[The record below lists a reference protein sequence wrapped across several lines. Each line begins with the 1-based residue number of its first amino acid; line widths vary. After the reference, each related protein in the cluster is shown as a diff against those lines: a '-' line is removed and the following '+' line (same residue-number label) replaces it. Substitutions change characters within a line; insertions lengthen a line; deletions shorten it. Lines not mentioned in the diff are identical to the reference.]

1 MYSRKFGQNGL
12 PPDYS
17 GISFR
22 HAPEDTKQEYR
33 ERTAPAPASAPAPEI
48 PTDYSPPCTPRYPLE
63 DRNRARP
70 ARKFTLKRQTT
81 PHRDSLES
89 EAPPKPPRTSL
100 LGPLASH
107 SFTMEDI
114 VLAGL
119 ILLLLNSDCDSELL
133 LILGFLLLV
142 GLQ

>member
-1 MYSRKFGQNGL
+1 MYSRKFGQNSL

-22 HAPEDTKQEYR
+22 HNLADAP
-33 ERTAPAPASAPAPEI
+33 SNPEA
-48 PTDYSPPCTPRYPLE
+48 PTDSGPACAPRYPTE
-63 DRNRARP
+63 VSEKVFPKRNI
-70 ARKFTLKRQTT
+70 KLKRAVKPDTNSEKSTT
-81 PHRDSLES
+81 KKKSGLGALS
-89 EAPPKPPRTSL
+89 E
-100 LGPLASH
+100 H

-142 GLQ
+142 GLQS

>member
-1 MYSRKFGQNGL
+1 MYSRKFNQSSI

-22 HAPEDTKQEYR
+22 QKAEEELSPQPIENTESCTKE
-33 ERTAPAPASAPAPEI
+33 
-48 PTDYSPPCTPRYPLE
+48 PRYPLE
-63 DRNRARP
+63 DR
-70 ARKFTLKRQTT
+70 RQ
-81 PHRDSLES
+81 
-89 EAPPKPPRTSL
+89 APPRRFKFRPVPEKKPSSPQTKNEANEKERPLQPVKTQGAL
-100 LGPLASH
+100 LGH

-119 ILLLLNSDCDSELL
+119 ILLLLNSDCDTELL
-133 LILGFLLLV
+133 LVLGFLLLV

>member
-12 PPDYS
+12 PPDYG

-22 HAPEDTKQEYR
+22 QPPIEKDSPANSSALDTE
-33 ERTAPAPASAPAPEI
+33 P
-48 PTDYSPPCTPRYPLE
+48 DYVPRYPTE
-63 DRNRARP
+63 PIKRP
-70 ARKFTLKRQTT
+70 VPSRSYAFKQK
-81 PHRDSLES
+81 EK
-89 EAPPKPPRTSL
+89 PKPTPQEPDLPKENEKPKKSGLSALT
-100 LGPLASH
+100 SH

>member
-17 GISFR
+17 GVSFR
-22 HAPEDTKQEYR
+22 R
-33 ERTAPAPASAPAPEI
+33 ELTNESPSI
-48 PTDYSPPCTPRYPLE
+48 PDKDTDYGPACSPRYPTE
-63 DRNRARP
+63 DRNQAPPLRKFKVKRPIPNPDKEQRKENKTPARP
-70 ARKFTLKRQTT
+70 
-81 PHRDSLES
+81 SG
-89 EAPPKPPRTSL
+89 
-100 LGPLASH
+100 LGLSALASH

-133 LILGFLLLV
+133 LVLGFLLLV

>member
-1 MYSRKFGQNGL
+1 MYSRKFGQNEL
-12 PPDYS
+12 PPDYG

-22 HAPEDTKQEYR
+22 RSEEMPPLSDPH
-33 ERTAPAPASAPAPEI
+33 PAPRVAY
-48 PTDYSPPCTPRYPLE
+48 DPRPQ
-63 DRNRARP
+63 
-70 ARKFTLKRQTT
+70 K
-81 PHRDSLES
+81 
-89 EAPPKPPRTSL
+89 EAPKPPTPSHSFRFKRKFESKQRQTPSEYAL
-100 LGPLASH
+100 NKEKEKKSGLSALTSH

-114 VLAGL
+114 LLAGL

>member
-12 PPDYS
+12 PPDYG

-22 HAPEDTKQEYR
+22 QPPPEKQ
-33 ERTAPAPASAPAPEI
+33 SAPCPE
-48 PTDYSPPCTPRYPLE
+48 PPDGDCQNCMPRYPTESLSKPTPT
-63 DRNRARP
+63 RIFSVR
-70 ARKFTLKRQTT
+70 RKT
-81 PHRDSLES
+81 PKK
-89 EAPPKPPRTSL
+89 AIPPPIEPIKDKEPRKPGGLSALT
-100 LGPLASH
+100 SH

>member
-17 GISFR
+17 GVSFR
-22 HAPEDTKQEYR
+22 QPPAVPEAEPDC
-33 ERTAPAPASAPAPEI
+33 
-48 PTDYSPPCTPRYPLE
+48 SPPGTPRYPTE
-63 DRNRARP
+63 DRRTPIPSR
-70 ARKFTLKRQTT
+70 RFTVKR
-81 PHRDSLES
+81 
-89 EAPPKPPRTSL
+89 PPRREEKKHEPPSPPPAQPSAPSRSSGFGL
-100 LGPLASH
+100 SALASH